1 MEPASFKISDPE
13 SYLIAIGRVLREID
27 EQMMA
32 EGKRPISMLI
42 LGKEVI
48 NIRDFVSI
56 INKIASRYVYYLS
69 GENKSKVVFFMDT
82 FPESF
87 WNKLKELEKEKKI
100 KFYLFTGYMTKEGV

>member
-1 MEPASFKISDPE
+1 MENVSFEIFDPE

-27 EQMMA
+27 EQMIA

-56 INKIASRYVYYLS
+56 INKIASRYMYYLS
-69 GENKSKVVFFMDT
+69 GKNKSKVVFLMDK
-82 FPESF
+82 FPENF
-87 WNKLKELEKEKKI
+87 WDKLRELEKEKKI
-100 KFYLFTGYMTKEGV
+100 KFYLFTGYITKEVE